1 MKLFKPFK
9 HKMADQEVTFLS
21 DIGLPLTDCMKY
33 QVTNEEF
40 LCAIPLLEN
49 GDTSPME
56 EIKILKEGYFDQN
69 ILEELNSR
77 FD

>member
-1 MKLFKPFK
+1 
-9 HKMADQEVTFLS
+9 
-21 DIGLPLTDCMKY
+21 MKY